1 MNALDDAND
10 LRGFHFR
17 QLIHKPSTRVLL
29 ALAAIAGGVVAAAFY
44 SPLIGLLAVPVVL
57 LLGVGVAFWIADN
70 RAADAFF
77 QVYAE
82 KRGLALEGRASLPE
96 VTPLLRKGDERY
108 AERSLSGAL
117 AEDIDGTL
125 ALFTYEETHYNGKT
139 TQTTYYHYTL
149 GLIELPECVALVP
162 ELYCQ
167 RKAGLRAL
175 EKFEDVF
182 RGSKERVTLESEAL
196 AERYEIFARE
206 GQGAEWLRQLF
217 APTFI
222 VWLIESAPEGF
233 AFELVGGTLCCYVKG
248 HKESAAELDEV
259 RAASATVANRLREES
274 LE

>member
-17 QLIHKPSTRVLL
+17 QLIHRPSTRVLL

-44 SPLIGLLAVPVVL
+44 SPLVGLLAVPVVL
-57 LLGVGVAFWIADN
+57 LLGVGVTFWIADN

-108 AERSLSGAL
+108 AERSLSGTL

-175 EKFEDVF
+175 EK
-182 RGSKERVTLESEAL
+182 EAL

-222 VWLIESAPEGF
+222 VWLTESAPAGF
-233 AFELVGGTLCCYVKG
+233 AFELVDGTLCCYVKG

-259 RAASATVANRLREES
+259 RAASATVAKRLREES